1 MLPVPRPIMSETRE
15 LLLRWHDGDQ
25 AALLELVQQDAEWI
39 AARVRRRMGPLLRRR
54 AETQD
59 IVQNT
64 LLQVLHDGPRFVL
77 SDRDQLRKLLA
88 CMVENVL
95 RVEANH
101 QQAQKRDVRREAA
114 PPAAAPGAAQSVL
127 SLDPPADATR
137 PSEAA
142 GRAEQRDWVR
152 LALELLEPEDRN
164 VVLWREY
171 HELPFAEIAQRLG
184 VAEDAARM
192 RYNRALPKLAKQLM
206 RLRAGQLDAVL
217 DEREGGAPS

>member
-1 MLPVPRPIMSETRE
+1 MTETRE

-25 AALLELVQQDAEWI
+25 AALLELVQQDADWI

-77 SDRDQLRKLLA
+77 SDREQLRKLLA

-101 QQAQKRDVRREAA
+101 QQAQRRDVRREAVPRA
-114 PPAAAPGAAQSVL
+114 VPAAGSQSVL
-127 SLDPPADATR
+127 SLDPPAAVTR

-142 GRAEQRDWVR
+142 GRQEQRDWVR

-171 HELPFAEIAQRLG
+171 HELPFGEIAQRLG

-192 RYNRALPKLAKQLM
+192 RYNRALPKLAKQLV
-206 RLRAGQLDAVL
+206 RLRAGRLDAVL
-217 DEREGGAPS
+217 DERGAGAEA

>member
-1 MLPVPRPIMSETRE
+1 MTETRE

-25 AALLELVQQDAEWI
+25 AALLELVQQDTDWI

-77 SDRDQLRKLLA
+77 SDREQLRKLLA

-101 QQAQKRDVRREAA
+101 QQAQRRDVRREAV
-114 PPAAAPGAAQSVL
+114 PPAAPAAGSQSVL
-127 SLDPPADATR
+127 SLDPPAAVTR

-142 GRAEQRDWVR
+142 GRQEQRDWVR

-171 HELPFAEIAQRLG
+171 HELPFGEIAERLG

-192 RYNRALPKLAKQLM
+192 RYNRALPKLAKQLV

-217 DEREGGAPS
+217 DEREAGAEA